1 MRRWHVVTEHLR
13 GTRWVEMAEPGP
25 ERVFRFRRDA
35 EVVAAHVAS
44 LANRFGQQW
53 RISVRRRTVK

>member
-13 GTRWVEMAEPGP
+13 GTRWVEMAKPGP

-35 EVVAAHVAS
+35 EVVADRIRQVAD
-44 LANRFGQQW
+44 LAGQEW
-53 RISVRRRTVK
+53 KLSVRRRTVK